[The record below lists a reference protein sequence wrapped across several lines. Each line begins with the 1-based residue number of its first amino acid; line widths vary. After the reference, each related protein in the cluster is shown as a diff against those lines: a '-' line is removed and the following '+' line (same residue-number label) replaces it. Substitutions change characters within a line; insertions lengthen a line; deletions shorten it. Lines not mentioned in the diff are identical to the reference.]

1 MLKDYLNEINI
12 NATEKQIAELERFK
26 DLLVEKNKVMNLTGI
41 TESDEVDRLHFTDSA
56 YPFTLPELKNAKKI
70 IDVGTGAGFPGIVLK
85 ILAPEKEILLND
97 SLLKRLKFLDEVIL
111 DLDLKDIETVHARS
125 EDLAHVNGHREA
137 YDVAISRAVARLA
150 TLTEYMM
157 GFVKV
162 GGFVL
167 SMKSGDIDEEAA
179 EAKKAIEV
187 LGGEIVNIHK
197 YRLFEEFDRSI
208 VVVKKIRNTPKKYP
222 RNKNLP
228 KTKPIL

>member
-1 MLKDYLNEINI
+1 MLKDYLNDIGIIAND
-12 NATEKQIAELERFK
+12 KQIAELERFK

-56 YPFTLPELKNAKKI
+56 YPLTLPELKNAKKI
-70 IDVGTGAGFPGIVLK
+70 IDVGTGAGFPGVVLK

-97 SLLKRLKFLDEVIL
+97 SLLKRLKFLDEVIM
-111 DLDLKDIETVHARS
+111 DLNLKDIETVHARS

-150 TLTEYMM
+150 TLTEYML

-162 GGFVL
+162 GGFML
-167 SMKSGDIDEEAA
+167 SMKSGDIDEEAL

-187 LGGEIVNIHK
+187 LGGEIVDIHK
-197 YRLFEEFDRSI
+197 YRLFDEFDRSI
-208 VVVKKIRNTPKKYP
+208 VIVKKVKATPKKYP
-222 RNKNLP
+222 RGKNLAKSSP
-228 KTKPIL
+228 LI

>member
-12 NATEKQIAELERFK
+12 TATEKQISELERFK

-56 YPFTLPELKNAKKI
+56 YPLTLPELKNAKKI

-150 TLTEYMM
+150 TLTEYML

-162 GGFVL
+162 GGFML

-197 YRLFEEFDRSI
+197 YRLFDEFDRSI
-208 VVVKKIRNTPKKYP
+208 VVIKKIKATPKKYP
-222 RNKNLP
+222 RGKNLAKSSP
-228 KTKPIL
+228 LI

>member
-1 MLKDYLNEINI
+1 MLKDYLKEINI
-12 NATEKQIAELERFK
+12 NATDKQIAELERFK
-26 DLLVEKNKVMNLTGI
+26 DMLVEKNKVMNLTGI

-56 YPFTLPELKNAKKI
+56 YPLALPELKNAKKI
-70 IDVGTGAGFPGIVLK
+70 IDVGTGAGFPGVVLK

-97 SLLKRLKFLDEVIL
+97 SLLKRLKFLDEVIM

-137 YDVAISRAVARLA
+137 YDIAISRAVARLA
-150 TLTEYMM
+150 TLTEYML

-162 GGFVL
+162 GGYML
-167 SMKSGDIDEEAA
+167 SMKSGDIDEEAM

-197 YRLFEEFDRSI
+197 YRLFDEFDRSI
-208 VVVKKIRNTPKKYP
+208 VVVKKVKAIPKKYP
-222 RNKNLP
+222 RGKNQA
-228 KTKPIL
+228 KTNPIL

>member
-1 MLKDYLNEINI
+1 MLKTYLNEINI
-12 NATEKQIAELERFK
+12 NAREKQIAELERFK
-26 DLLVEKNKVMNLTGI
+26 DMLVEKNKVMNLTGI

-56 YPFTLPELKNAKKI
+56 FPLTLPELKKAKKI
-70 IDVGTGAGFPGIVLK
+70 IDVGTGAGFPGVVLK

-97 SLLKRLKFLDEVIL
+97 SLLKRLKFLDEVIM

-162 GGFVL
+162 GGYML

-187 LGGEIVNIHK
+187 LGGEIVDIHK
-197 YRLFEEFDRSI
+197 YRLFDEFDRSI
-208 VVVKKIRNTPKKYP
+208 VVVKKVKATPKKYP
-222 RNKNLP
+222 RGKNQA
-228 KTKPIL
+228 KTNPII

>member
-1 MLKDYLNEINI
+1 MLQSYLNEINI

-56 YPFTLPELKNAKKI
+56 YPLTLPELKNAKKI

-97 SLLKRLKFLDEVIL
+97 SLLKRLKFLDEVIM

-150 TLTEYMM
+150 TLTEYML

-162 GGFVL
+162 GGYML
-167 SMKSGDIDEEAA
+167 SMKSGDIDEEAL

-187 LGGEIVNIHK
+187 LGGEIVDIHK
-197 YRLFEEFDRSI
+197 YRLFDEFDRSI
-208 VVVKKIRNTPKKYP
+208 VVVKKVKNTPKKYP
-222 RNKNLP
+222 RGKNLA
-228 KTKPIL
+228 KTKPLE

>member
-12 NATEKQIAELERFK
+12 NATEGQISELERFK

-56 YPFTLPELKNAKKI
+56 YPLTLPELKNVKKI
-70 IDVGTGAGFPGIVLK
+70 IDVGTGAGFPGVVLK

-97 SLLKRLKFLDEVIL
+97 SLLKRLKFLDEVIM

-150 TLTEYMM
+150 TLTEYML

-162 GGFVL
+162 GGFML

-179 EAKKAIEV
+179 EAKKAISAM
-187 LGGEIVNIHK
+187 GGEIVDVHK
-197 YRLFEEFDRSI
+197 YRLFDEFDRSI
-208 VVVKKIRNTPKKYP
+208 VVIKKINPTPKKYP
-222 RNKNLP
+222 RGKNLA
-228 KTKPIL
+228 KSNPII

>member
-12 NATEKQIAELERFK
+12 NVTDKQIAELERFK

-56 YPFTLPELKNAKKI
+56 YPLTLPELKDAKKI
-70 IDVGTGAGFPGIVLK
+70 IDVGTGAGFPGVVLK

-97 SLLKRLKFLDEVIL
+97 SLLKRLKFLDEVIM

-150 TLTEYMM
+150 TLTEYML

-162 GGFVL
+162 GGYML
-167 SMKSGDIDEEAA
+167 SMKSGDIDEEAV

-187 LGGEIVNIHK
+187 LGGEIVDIHK
-197 YRLFEEFDRSI
+197 YRLFDEFDRSI
-208 VVVKKIRNTPKKYP
+208 VVVKKIKPTPKKYP
-222 RNKNLP
+222 RGKNLAKSSP
-228 KTKPIL
+228 LI

>member
-1 MLKDYLNEINI
+1 MLKDYFNEINI
-12 NATEKQIAELERFK
+12 NATEKQIVELERFK
-26 DLLVEKNKVMNLTGI
+26 YLLVEKNKVMSLTGI

-56 YPFTLPELKNAKKI
+56 YPLTLPELKNAKNI

-97 SLLKRLKFLDEVIL
+97 SLLKRLKFLDEVIT

-125 EDLAHVNGHREA
+125 EDLAHLNGHREA

-150 TLTEYMM
+150 TLTEYML

-162 GGFVL
+162 GGFML

-197 YRLFEEFDRSI
+197 YRLFDEFDRSI
-208 VVVKKIRNTPKKYP
+208 VVIKKIKATPKKYP
-222 RNKNLP
+222 RGKNLAKSSP
-228 KTKPIL
+228 LI

>member
-1 MLKDYLNEINI
+1 MLKTYLNEINI
-12 NATEKQIAELERFK
+12 NATEKQLAELERFK

-56 YPFTLPELKNAKKI
+56 YPLTLPELKNAKKI
-70 IDVGTGAGFPGIVLK
+70 IDVGTGAGFPGVVLK

-97 SLLKRLKFLDEVIL
+97 SLLKRLKFLDEVIM

-137 YDVAISRAVARLA
+137 YDVAISRAVARLS
-150 TLTEYMM
+150 TLTEYML

-162 GGFVL
+162 GGYML

-179 EAKKAIEV
+179 EAKKAIAAM
-187 LGGEIVNIHK
+187 GGEIARIHK
-197 YRLFEEFDRSI
+197 YRLFDEFDRSI
-208 VVVKKIRNTPKKYP
+208 VIIKKIKSTPKKYP
-222 RNKNLP
+222 RGKNLAKSSP
-228 KTKPIL
+228 LI

>member
-56 YPFTLPELKNAKKI
+56 YPLTLPELKNAKKI

-97 SLLKRLKFLDEVIL
+97 SLLKRLKFLDEVIM

-125 EDLAHVNGHREA
+125 EDLAHFAEHREA

-162 GGFVL
+162 GGFML

-197 YRLFEEFDRSI
+197 YRLFDEFDRSI
-208 VVVKKIRNTPKKYP
+208 VIVKKIKATPKKYP
-222 RNKNLP
+222 RGKNLAKSSP
-228 KTKPIL
+228 LI

>member
-1 MLKDYLNEINI
+1 MLQSYLNEINI
-12 NATEKQIAELERFK
+12 NATEGQIAELERFK

-56 YPFTLPELKNAKKI
+56 YPLTLPELKNAKKI
-70 IDVGTGAGFPGIVLK
+70 IDVGTGAGFPGVVLK

-97 SLLKRLKFLDEVIL
+97 SLLKRLKFLDEVIM

-150 TLTEYMM
+150 TLTEFML
-157 GFVKV
+157 GFVKI
-162 GGFVL
+162 GGYML
-167 SMKSGDIDEEAA
+167 SMKSGDIDEEAM

-187 LGGEIVNIHK
+187 LGGEIVDIHK
-197 YRLFEEFDRSI
+197 YRLFDEFDRSI
-208 VVVKKIRNTPKKYP
+208 VVVKKVKATPKKYP
-222 RNKNLP
+222 RGKNLA
-228 KTKPIL
+228 KSSPII

>member
-12 NATEKQIAELERFK
+12 NATEGQIAELERFK

-56 YPFTLPELKNAKKI
+56 YPLTLPELKNAKKI

-97 SLLKRLKFLDEVIL
+97 SLLKRLKFLDEVIM

-125 EDLAHVNGHREA
+125 EDLAHVSGHREA
-137 YDVAISRAVARLA
+137 YDVVISRAVARLA
-150 TLTEYMM
+150 TLTEYML

-162 GGFVL
+162 GGFML
-167 SMKSGDIDEEAA
+167 SMKSGDIDEEAM
-179 EAKKAIEV
+179 EAKKAIAAM
-187 LGGEIVNIHK
+187 GGEIVYIHK
-197 YRLFEEFDRSI
+197 YRLFDEFDRSI
-208 VVVKKIRNTPKKYP
+208 VVVKKVGNTPKKYP
-222 RNKNLP
+222 RGKNLA
-228 KTKPIL
+228 KSSPII

>member
-1 MLKDYLNEINI
+1 MLKTYLNEINI

-56 YPFTLPELKNAKKI
+56 YPLTLPELKNAKKI

-97 SLLKRLKFLDEVIL
+97 SLLKRLKFLDEVIV

-150 TLTEYMM
+150 TLTEYML

-162 GGFVL
+162 GGYML

-179 EAKKAIEV
+179 EAKKAV
-187 LGGEIVNIHK
+187 TAMGGEIVDVHK
-197 YRLFEEFDRSI
+197 YRLFDEFDRSI
-208 VVVKKIRNTPKKYP
+208 VIVKKVKPMPKKYP
-222 RNKNLP
+222 RGKNLA
-228 KTKPIL
+228 KSSPII

>member
-1 MLKDYLNEINI
+1 MLKTYLNEINI
-12 NATEKQIAELERFK
+12 NATEEQIAKLERFK

-56 YPFTLPELKNAKKI
+56 YPLTLPELKDAKKI
-70 IDVGTGAGFPGIVLK
+70 IDVGTGAGFPGVVLK

-97 SLLKRLKFLDEVIL
+97 SLLKRLKFLDEVIM

-150 TLTEYMM
+150 TLTEYML

-162 GGFVL
+162 GGYML

-179 EAKKAIEV
+179 EAKKAITAM
-187 LGGEIVNIHK
+187 GGEIVDVHK
-197 YRLFEEFDRSI
+197 YRLFDEFDRSI
-208 VVVKKIRNTPKKYP
+208 VIVKKIKPTPKKYP
-222 RNKNLP
+222 RSKNLP
-228 KTKPIL
+228 KTKPII

>member
-1 MLKDYLNEINI
+1 MLKTYLNEINI
-12 NATEKQIAELERFK
+12 NATDKQIAELERFK
-26 DLLVEKNKVMNLTGI
+26 DMLVEKNKVMNLTGI

-56 YPFTLPELKNAKKI
+56 YPLTLPELKNAKKI

-97 SLLKRLKFLDEVIL
+97 SILKRLKFLDEVIM
-111 DLDLKDIETVHARS
+111 DLNLKDIETVHARS

-150 TLTEYMM
+150 TLTEYML

-162 GGFVL
+162 GGYML

-179 EAKKAIEV
+179 EAKKAIAAM
-187 LGGEIVNIHK
+187 GGEIARIHK
-197 YRLFEEFDRSI
+197 YRLFDEFDRSI
-208 VVVKKIRNTPKKYP
+208 VVVKKVKATPKKYP
-222 RNKNLP
+222 RGKNLP
-228 KTKPIL
+228 KIKPIL

>member
-1 MLKDYLNEINI
+1 MLKTYLNEINI
-12 NATEKQIAELERFK
+12 NATEKQISELERFK

-56 YPFTLPELKNAKKI
+56 YPLTLPELKNAKKI
-70 IDVGTGAGFPGIVLK
+70 IDVGTGAGFPGVVLK

-97 SLLKRLKFLDEVIL
+97 SLLKRLKFLDEVIM

-162 GGFVL
+162 GGYML

-187 LGGEIVNIHK
+187 LGGEIVDIHK
-197 YRLFEEFDRSI
+197 YRLFDEFDRSI
-208 VVVKKIRNTPKKYP
+208 VVVKKVKATPKKYP
-222 RNKNLP
+222 RGKNQA
-228 KTKPIL
+228 KTNPII

>member
-1 MLKDYLNEINI
+1 MLKEYLNEINI

-56 YPFTLPELKNAKKI
+56 YPLTLAELKNAKRI

-150 TLTEYMM
+150 TLTEYML

-162 GGFVL
+162 GGYML

-179 EAKKAIEV
+179 EAKKAV
-187 LGGEIVNIHK
+187 TAMGGEIVDVHK
-197 YRLFEEFDRSI
+197 YRLFDEFDRSI
-208 VVVKKIRNTPKKYP
+208 VIIKKIKSTPKKYP
-222 RNKNLP
+222 RGKNLA
-228 KTKPIL
+228 KSSPII

>member
-12 NATEKQIAELERFK
+12 NATEGQISELERFK
-26 DLLVEKNKVMNLTGI
+26 DMLVEKNKVMNLTGI

-56 YPFTLPELKNAKKI
+56 YPLTLPELKNVKKI
-70 IDVGTGAGFPGIVLK
+70 IDVGTGAGFPGVVLK

-97 SLLKRLKFLDEVIL
+97 SLLKRLKFLDEVIM

-150 TLTEYMM
+150 TLTEYML

-162 GGFVL
+162 GGFML

-179 EAKKAIEV
+179 EAKKAISAM
-187 LGGEIVNIHK
+187 GGEIVDVHK
-197 YRLFEEFDRSI
+197 YRLFDEFDRSI
-208 VVVKKIRNTPKKYP
+208 VVIKKINPTPKKYP
-222 RNKNLP
+222 RGKNLA
-228 KTKPIL
+228 KSNPII

>member
-12 NATEKQIAELERFK
+12 NATEGQIAELERFK

-56 YPFTLPELKNAKKI
+56 YPLTLPELKNAKKI

-97 SLLKRLKFLDEVIL
+97 SLLKRLKFLDEVIM

-125 EDLAHVNGHREA
+125 EDLAHVSGHREA
-137 YDVAISRAVARLA
+137 YDVVISRAVARLA
-150 TLTEYMM
+150 TLTEYML

-162 GGFVL
+162 GGFML
-167 SMKSGDIDEEAA
+167 SMKSGDIDEEAM

-197 YRLFEEFDRSI
+197 YRLFDEFDRSI
-208 VVVKKIRNTPKKYP
+208 VIIKKIKPMPKKYP
-222 RNKNLP
+222 RGKNQA
-228 KTKPIL
+228 KTNPIE

>member
-1 MLKDYLNEINI
+1 MLKTYLNEINI
-12 NATEKQIAELERFK
+12 NATERQIAELERFK

-56 YPFTLPELKNAKKI
+56 YPLTLPELKNAKKI

-97 SLLKRLKFLDEVIL
+97 SLLKRLKFLDEVIM

-150 TLTEYMM
+150 TLTEYML

-162 GGFVL
+162 GGYML
-167 SMKSGDIDEEAA
+167 SMKSGDIDEEAI

-187 LGGEIVNIHK
+187 MGGEIVDVHK
-197 YRLFEEFDRSI
+197 YRLFDEFDRSI
-208 VVVKKIRNTPKKYP
+208 VVIKKIKATPKKYP
-222 RNKNLP
+222 RGKNLA
-228 KTKPIL
+228 KSSPIL

>member
-1 MLKDYLNEINI
+1 MLKTYLNEINI
-12 NATEKQIAELERFK
+12 NVTEGQIAELERFK
-26 DLLVEKNKVMNLTGI
+26 GLLVEKNKVMNLTGI

-56 YPFTLPELKNAKKI
+56 YPLTLPELKNAKKI

-97 SLLKRLKFLDEVIL
+97 SLLKRLKFLDEVIV

-125 EDLAHVNGHREA
+125 EDLAHVAVHREA

-150 TLTEYMM
+150 TLTEYML

-162 GGFVL
+162 GGYML

-187 LGGEIVNIHK
+187 LGGEIVDIHK
-197 YRLFEEFDRSI
+197 YRLFDEFDRSI
-208 VVVKKIRNTPKKYP
+208 VVIKKIKPTPKKYP
-222 RNKNLP
+222 RSKNLP

>member
-1 MLKDYLNEINI
+1 MLKTYLNEINI
-12 NATEKQIAELERFK
+12 NATEGQIAQLERFK

-56 YPFTLPELKNAKKI
+56 YPLTLPELRNAKKI

-137 YDVAISRAVARLA
+137 YDVAISRAVARLS

-162 GGFVL
+162 GGYML
-167 SMKSGDIDEEAA
+167 SMKSGDIDEEAI

-187 LGGEIVNIHK
+187 LGGEIVDIHK
-197 YRLFEEFDRSI
+197 YRLFDEFDRSI
-208 VVVKKIRNTPKKYP
+208 VIIKKIRNMPKKYP
-222 RNKNLP
+222 RGKNLAKSSP
-228 KTKPIL
+228 LI

>member
-1 MLKDYLNEINI
+1 MLKTYLNEINI
-12 NATEKQIAELERFK
+12 NTTEGQLSELERFK

-56 YPFTLPELKNAKKI
+56 YPLTLPELKNAKKI

-111 DLDLKDIETVHARS
+111 DLDLNDMETVHARS
-125 EDLAHVNGHREA
+125 EDLAHVAAHREA

-150 TLTEYMM
+150 TLTEYML

-162 GGFVL
+162 GGFML
-167 SMKSGDIDEEAA
+167 SMKSGDIDEEAM

-197 YRLFEEFDRSI
+197 YRLFDEFDRSI
-208 VVVKKIRNTPKKYP
+208 VVIKKVRNTPKKYP
-222 RNKNLP
+222 RGKNLAKSSP
-228 KTKPIL
+228 LL

>member
-12 NATEKQIAELERFK
+12 NATEKQLSELERFK

-56 YPFTLPELKNAKKI
+56 YPLTLPELRNAKKI
-70 IDVGTGAGFPGIVLK
+70 IDVGTGAGFPGVVLK

-97 SLLKRLKFLDEVIL
+97 SLLKRLKFLDEVIM

-150 TLTEYMM
+150 TLTEYML

-162 GGFVL
+162 GGYML

-187 LGGEIVNIHK
+187 LGGEIVDIHK
-197 YRLFEEFDRSI
+197 YRLFDEFDRSI
-208 VVVKKIRNTPKKYP
+208 VVVKKIKPTPKKYP
-222 RNKNLP
+222 RNKNQA
-228 KTKPIL
+228 KTNPIL

>member
-26 DLLVEKNKVMNLTGI
+26 DMLVEKNKVMNLTGI

-56 YPFTLPELKNAKKI
+56 YPLTLPELKNAKKI
-70 IDVGTGAGFPGIVLK
+70 IDVGTGAGFPGVVLK

-97 SLLKRLKFLDEVIL
+97 SLLKRLKFLDEVIM
-111 DLDLKDIETVHARS
+111 DLNLKDIETVHARS

-150 TLTEYMM
+150 TLTEYML

-162 GGFVL
+162 GGFML

-179 EAKKAIEV
+179 EAKKAIAAM
-187 LGGEIVNIHK
+187 GGEIARIHK
-197 YRLFEEFDRSI
+197 YRLFDEFDRSI
-208 VVVKKIRNTPKKYP
+208 VVVKKVKPTPKKYP

>member
-1 MLKDYLNEINI
+1 MLKTYLNEINI
-12 NATEKQIAELERFK
+12 NATEKQLSELERFK
-26 DLLVEKNKVMNLTGI
+26 DLLVERNKVMNLTGI

-56 YPFTLPELKNAKKI
+56 YPLTLPELKNAKKI
-70 IDVGTGAGFPGIVLK
+70 IDVGTGAGFPGVVLK

-97 SLLKRLKFLDEVIL
+97 SLLKRLKFLDEVIM

-125 EDLAHVNGHREA
+125 EDLAHVAAHRGA

-162 GGFVL
+162 GGYML

-179 EAKKAIEV
+179 EAKKSIAAM
-187 LGGEIVNIHK
+187 GGEIVDVHK
-197 YRLFEEFDRSI
+197 YRLFDELDRSI
-208 VVVKKIRNTPKKYP
+208 VIVKKVRNTPKKYP
-222 RNKNLP
+222 RGKNQA
-228 KTKPIL
+228 KSSPII

>member
-97 SLLKRLKFLDEVIL
+97 SLLKRLKFLDEVIT

-125 EDLAHVNGHREA
+125 EDLAHLNGHREA

-150 TLTEYMM
+150 TLTEYML

-162 GGFVL
+162 GGFML

-197 YRLFEEFDRSI
+197 YRLFDEFDRSI
-208 VVVKKIRNTPKKYP
+208 VVIKKIKATPKKYP
-222 RNKNLP
+222 RGKNLAKSSP
-228 KTKPIL
+228 LI

>member
-1 MLKDYLNEINI
+1 MLKTYLNEINI
-12 NATEKQIAELERFK
+12 NATEKQLAELERFK

-56 YPFTLPELKNAKKI
+56 YPLTLPELKNAKKI

-125 EDLAHVNGHREA
+125 EDLAHVAVHREA

-150 TLTEYMM
+150 TLTEYML

-162 GGFVL
+162 GGYML

-197 YRLFEEFDRSI
+197 YRLFDEFDRSI
-208 VVVKKIRNTPKKYP
+208 VVIKKVRNTPKKYP
-222 RNKNLP
+222 RNKNQA
-228 KTKPIL
+228 KTNPIL